1 MTLRFFPGISPLA
14 RARAALSPRAFAL
27 RAIAGAVFA
36 LMSASAVPLAQAAPS
51 DAAANAP
58 QSITVQP
65 GQSLN
70 DIAVAATQ
78 SRDPG
83 VLARA
88 GRALFAANPQAFM
101 KHDPSRLKVG
111 ATLTVPPLDA
121 SGSAVASPVATSTV
135 SGASG
140 ASGASAP
147 AGAAPAHAG
156 TAATAVAGAV
166 APYAGSSATPG
177 ASSAGSVAGAHS
189 NPAAAVPAAG
199 GSMPH
204 PATVATAA
212 TAAGASSASGASHV
226 DASLPA
232 HPAGVSSA
240 AVTGV
245 SAAAAVTPTSAALA
259 QGGSAATAAP
269 ATQPGAAQHANGGNP
284 GDPASAHSWSGS
296 IQTAPPVGS
305 SAAEAALL
313 APGSA
318 VPATPRAAS
327 APLANAPQ
335 ARPSSLQQLLAL
347 KNRVLMELQLHGIG
361 KPAPDSAAPTAKP
374 AAAPSK
380 AAPASVASAASGAE
394 QASSASASSAPA
406 SAPPVAAAPAKPA
419 AAQPSA
425 PAAPFDRTAV
435 IAVGVAAAALI
446 LGFAFRRRKRAEP
459 DDEAVPAA
467 AKSEPPAA
475 KVADEAAVTPRP
487 SARGADADADPVA
500 GAGVLAAEAAAQRT
514 SAEPEAPAPL
524 DHRDHEITPPTIPP
538 TAVSNETPAAAIV
551 PDETVTPAEPA
562 APAADLAAH
571 TNTPDAAEPPPG
583 ESDHGNLPAP
593 LEAVPPAVPAEPS
606 SLTELNELTHP
617 VSSGVPVHE
626 FPADAVSALD
636 SLDMPLPPRSGLPD
650 AGLDFASHDAT
661 NGLPDPRLPAAGLE
675 PSESTHPHETGEQKG
690 DLHGSSAAHAGTD
703 PSDDELPLDD
713 EPGPSIPENRPAPSF
728 TPFGAAQFGALNLDF
743 DLDLPAGPGAT
754 LPPPTEA
761 ALDQIARNKL
771 ELAGEYVELGDLHG
785 ARLLLGEV
793 IDANRADT
801 REAAR
806 AMLAKLADAS

>member
-1 MTLRFFPGISPLA
+1 
-14 RARAALSPRAFAL
+14 
-27 RAIAGAVFA
+27 
-36 LMSASAVPLAQAAPS
+36 MSASAVPLAQAAPS
-51 DAAANAP
+51 DAAASAP

-135 SGASG
+135 SG

-361 KPAPDSAAPTAKP
+361 KPAPDSAAPKAKP

-394 QASSASASSAPA
+394 PASSVSASSAPA

-419 AAQPSA
+419 AAQPGA

-467 AKSEPPAA
+467 AKSEPPAG
-475 KVADEAAVTPRP
+475 KVADEAAVTSRP
-487 SARGADADADPVA
+487 SARGADADPVA

-551 PDETVTPAEPA
+551 PDETVTPTEPA

-593 LEAVPPAVPAEPS
+593 LEAAPPTVPAEPS

-650 AGLDFASHDAT
+650 ADFDFASHDAT
-661 NGLPDPRLPAAGLE
+661 NGLTNPRLPAAGLE

-703 PSDDELPLDD
+703 PAADELPLDD
-713 EPGPSIPENRPAPSF
+713 EPGPSIPESRPAPSF

>member
-140 ASGASAP
+140 ASVP

-156 TAATAVAGAV
+156 SAATAVAGV
-166 APYAGSSATPG
+166 AAPHAGSSAAPG
-177 ASSAGSVAGAHS
+177 ASSAGSVSGARP
-189 NPAAAVPAAG
+189 NPAAAAPAAG

-204 PATVATAA
+204 PATAATAA
-212 TAAGASSASGASHV
+212 TGAAPVAGASSASGASHV

-240 AVTGV
+240 AATGV
-245 SAAAAVTPTSAALA
+245 SAAASVAPTSAALA

-269 ATQPGAAQHANGGNP
+269 ATQPGAAQHVNGGNP

-305 SAAEAALL
+305 S
-313 APGSA
+313 
-318 VPATPRAAS
+318 AAS

-394 QASSASASSAPA
+394 PASSASASSVPA

-419 AAQPSA
+419 AAQPGA

-467 AKSEPPAA
+467 AKSEPPAG

-487 SARGADADADPVA
+487 SARGADADSVA
-500 GAGVLAAEAAAQRT
+500 GAGVLVAEAAAQRT
-514 SAEPEAPAPL
+514 PAEPEAPAPL

-538 TAVSNETPAAAIV
+538 TAVSDETPAAATV

-571 TNTPDAAEPPPG
+571 TNTPDAVEPPPG
-583 ESDHGNLPAP
+583 QSDHGNVPAP
-593 LEAVPPAVPAEPS
+593 LEAAPPAVPAEPS

-650 AGLDFASHDAT
+650 ADLDFASHDAT
-661 NGLPDPRLPAAGLE
+661 NGLPDPRLPTAGLE

-690 DLHGSSAAHAGTD
+690 DLHGSSATHAGTD
-703 PSDDELPLDD
+703 PADDELPLDD
-713 EPGPSIPENRPAPSF
+713 EAGPSIPENRPAPGF
-728 TPFGAAQFGALNLDF
+728 APFGAAQFGALNLDF

>member
-1 MTLRFFPGISPLA
+1 
-14 RARAALSPRAFAL
+14 
-27 RAIAGAVFA
+27 
-36 LMSASAVPLAQAAPS
+36 
-51 DAAANAP
+51 
-58 QSITVQP
+58 
-65 GQSLN
+65 
-70 DIAVAATQ
+70 
-78 SRDPG
+78 
-83 VLARA
+83 
-88 GRALFAANPQAFM
+88 M

-135 SGASG
+135 SG

-361 KPAPDSAAPTAKP
+361 KPAPDSAAPKAKP

-394 QASSASASSAPA
+394 PASSVSASSAPA

-419 AAQPSA
+419 AAQPGA

-467 AKSEPPAA
+467 AKSEPPAG
-475 KVADEAAVTPRP
+475 KVADEAAVTSRP
-487 SARGADADADPVA
+487 SARGADADPVA

-551 PDETVTPAEPA
+551 PDETVTPTEPA

-593 LEAVPPAVPAEPS
+593 LEAAPPTVPAEPS

-650 AGLDFASHDAT
+650 ADFDFASHDAT
-661 NGLPDPRLPAAGLE
+661 NGLTNPRLPAAGLE

-703 PSDDELPLDD
+703 PAADELPLDD
-713 EPGPSIPENRPAPSF
+713 EPGPSIPESRPAPSF

>member
-1 MTLRFFPGISPLA
+1 M
-14 RARAALSPRAFAL
+14 
-27 RAIAGAVFA
+27 
-36 LMSASAVPLAQAAPS
+36 PLAQAAPS
-51 DAAANAP
+51 DAAASAP

-140 ASGASAP
+140 ASAP

-166 APYAGSSATPG
+166 APYAGSSAAPG

-361 KPAPDSAAPTAKP
+361 KPAPDSAAPKTKP

-394 QASSASASSAPA
+394 PASSASASSAPA

-459 DDEAVPAA
+459 DDEAVPTA

-487 SARGADADADPVA
+487 SARGADADPVA

-538 TAVSNETPAAAIV
+538 KAVSNETLAAAIV

-571 TNTPDAAEPPPG
+571 TYTPDAAEPPPG

-593 LEAVPPAVPAEPS
+593 LEAAPPTVPAEPS

-703 PSDDELPLDD
+703 PAADELPLDD
-713 EPGPSIPENRPAPSF
+713 EPGPSIPESRPAPSF

>member
-1 MTLRFFPGISPLA
+1 M
-14 RARAALSPRAFAL
+14 
-27 RAIAGAVFA
+27 
-36 LMSASAVPLAQAAPS
+36 
-51 DAAANAP
+51 
-58 QSITVQP
+58 
-65 GQSLN
+65 
-70 DIAVAATQ
+70 
-78 SRDPG
+78 
-83 VLARA
+83 
-88 GRALFAANPQAFM
+88 
-101 KHDPSRLKVG
+101 G

-135 SGASG
+135 SG

-361 KPAPDSAAPTAKP
+361 KPAPDSAAPKAKP

-394 QASSASASSAPA
+394 PASSVSASSAPA

-419 AAQPSA
+419 AAQPGA

-467 AKSEPPAA
+467 AKSEPPAG
-475 KVADEAAVTPRP
+475 KVADEAAVTSRP
-487 SARGADADADPVA
+487 SARGADADPVA

-551 PDETVTPAEPA
+551 PDETVTPTEPA

-593 LEAVPPAVPAEPS
+593 LEAAPPTVPAEPS

-650 AGLDFASHDAT
+650 ADFDFASHDAT
-661 NGLPDPRLPAAGLE
+661 NGLTNPRLPAAGLE

-703 PSDDELPLDD
+703 PAADELPLDD
-713 EPGPSIPENRPAPSF
+713 EPGPSIPESRPAPSF

>member
-1 MTLRFFPGISPLA
+1 M
-14 RARAALSPRAFAL
+14 
-27 RAIAGAVFA
+27 
-36 LMSASAVPLAQAAPS
+36 
-51 DAAANAP
+51 
-58 QSITVQP
+58 
-65 GQSLN
+65 
-70 DIAVAATQ
+70 
-78 SRDPG
+78 
-83 VLARA
+83 
-88 GRALFAANPQAFM
+88 
-101 KHDPSRLKVG
+101 G

-140 ASGASAP
+140 ASVP

-156 TAATAVAGAV
+156 SAATAVAGV
-166 APYAGSSATPG
+166 AAPHAGSSAAPG
-177 ASSAGSVAGAHS
+177 ASSAGSVSGARP
-189 NPAAAVPAAG
+189 NPAAAAPAAG

-204 PATVATAA
+204 PATAATAA
-212 TAAGASSASGASHV
+212 TGAAPVAGASSASGASHV

-240 AVTGV
+240 AATGV
-245 SAAAAVTPTSAALA
+245 SAAASVAPTSAALA

-269 ATQPGAAQHANGGNP
+269 ATQPGAAQHVNGGNP

-305 SAAEAALL
+305 S
-313 APGSA
+313 
-318 VPATPRAAS
+318 AAS

-380 AAPASVASAASGAE
+380 VAPASVASAASGAE
-394 QASSASASSAPA
+394 PASSASASSVPA

-419 AAQPSA
+419 AAQPGA

-467 AKSEPPAA
+467 AKSEPPAG

-487 SARGADADADPVA
+487 SARGADADSVA

-514 SAEPEAPAPL
+514 PAEPEAPAPL

-538 TAVSNETPAAAIV
+538 TAVSDETPAAATV

-571 TNTPDAAEPPPG
+571 TNTPDAVEPPPG
-583 ESDHGNLPAP
+583 QSDHGNVPAP
-593 LEAVPPAVPAEPS
+593 LEAAPPAVPAEPS

-650 AGLDFASHDAT
+650 ADLDFASHDAT
-661 NGLPDPRLPAAGLE
+661 NGLPDPRLPTAGLE

-690 DLHGSSAAHAGTD
+690 DLHGSSATHAGTD
-703 PSDDELPLDD
+703 PADDELPLDD
-713 EPGPSIPENRPAPSF
+713 EAGPSIPENRPAPGF
-728 TPFGAAQFGALNLDF
+728 APFGAAQFGALNLDF

>member
-51 DAAANAP
+51 DAAASAP

-111 ATLTVPPLDA
+111 ATLTVPSLDA

-135 SGASG
+135 SGAS
-140 ASGASAP
+140 AP

-156 TAATAVAGAV
+156 SAATAVAGAV
-166 APYAGSSATPG
+166 APYAGSSAAPG

-487 SARGADADADPVA
+487 SARGADADPVA

-538 TAVSNETPAAAIV
+538 KAVSNETPAAAIV

-593 LEAVPPAVPAEPS
+593 LEAAPPTVPAEPS

-703 PSDDELPLDD
+703 PAADELPLDD
-713 EPGPSIPENRPAPSF
+713 EPGPSIPESRPAPSF

>member
-1 MTLRFFPGISPLA
+1 M
-14 RARAALSPRAFAL
+14 
-27 RAIAGAVFA
+27 
-36 LMSASAVPLAQAAPS
+36 
-51 DAAANAP
+51 
-58 QSITVQP
+58 
-65 GQSLN
+65 
-70 DIAVAATQ
+70 
-78 SRDPG
+78 
-83 VLARA
+83 
-88 GRALFAANPQAFM
+88 
-101 KHDPSRLKVG
+101 G

-135 SGASG
+135 SG

-166 APYAGSSATPG
+166 APYAGSSAAPG

-361 KPAPDSAAPTAKP
+361 KPAPDSAAPKTKP

-394 QASSASASSAPA
+394 PASSASASSAPA

-487 SARGADADADPVA
+487 SARGADADSVA
-500 GAGVLAAEAAAQRT
+500 GAGVLAAEAAVQRT
-514 SAEPEAPAPL
+514 PAEPEAPAPL
-524 DHRDHEITPPTIPP
+524 DHRDHEVTPPTIPP
-538 TAVSNETPAAAIV
+538 TAVSNETPAAAAV
-551 PDETVTPAEPA
+551 HDETVSPVEPA

-583 ESDHGNLPAP
+583 QSDHGNVPAP
-593 LEAVPPAVPAEPS
+593 LEAAPSAVPAEPS

-675 PSESTHPHETGEQKG
+675 PSESTHPHETGEQEG
-690 DLHGSSAAHAGTD
+690 DLHGSSAAHGGTD

>member
-1 MTLRFFPGISPLA
+1 M
-14 RARAALSPRAFAL
+14 
-27 RAIAGAVFA
+27 
-36 LMSASAVPLAQAAPS
+36 
-51 DAAANAP
+51 
-58 QSITVQP
+58 
-65 GQSLN
+65 
-70 DIAVAATQ
+70 AATQ

-135 SGASG
+135 SG

-361 KPAPDSAAPTAKP
+361 KPAPDSAAPKAKP

-394 QASSASASSAPA
+394 PASSVSASSAPA

-419 AAQPSA
+419 AAQPGA

-467 AKSEPPAA
+467 AKSEPPAG
-475 KVADEAAVTPRP
+475 KVADEAAVTSRP
-487 SARGADADADPVA
+487 SARGADADPVA

-551 PDETVTPAEPA
+551 PDETVTPTEPA

-593 LEAVPPAVPAEPS
+593 LEAAPPTVPAEPS

-650 AGLDFASHDAT
+650 ADFDFASHDAT
-661 NGLPDPRLPAAGLE
+661 NGLTNPRLPAAGLE

-703 PSDDELPLDD
+703 PAADELPLDD
-713 EPGPSIPENRPAPSF
+713 EPGPSIPESRPAPSF

>member
-51 DAAANAP
+51 DAAASAP

-135 SGASG
+135 SG

-361 KPAPDSAAPTAKP
+361 KPAPDSAAPKAKP

-394 QASSASASSAPA
+394 PASSVSASSAPA

-419 AAQPSA
+419 AAQPGA

-467 AKSEPPAA
+467 AKSEPPAG
-475 KVADEAAVTPRP
+475 KVADEAAVTSRP
-487 SARGADADADPVA
+487 SARGADADPVA

-551 PDETVTPAEPA
+551 PDETVTPTEPA

-593 LEAVPPAVPAEPS
+593 LEAAPPTVPAEPS

-650 AGLDFASHDAT
+650 ADFDFASHDAT
-661 NGLPDPRLPAAGLE
+661 NGLTNPRLPAAGLE

-703 PSDDELPLDD
+703 PAADELPLDD
-713 EPGPSIPENRPAPSF
+713 EPGPSIPESRPAPSF

>member
-1 MTLRFFPGISPLA
+1 MTLRFFPGISSLA

-140 ASGASAP
+140 ASAP

-156 TAATAVAGAV
+156 SAAPAVTGAL
-166 APYAGSSATPG
+166 APHAGSSAAPG
-177 ASSAGSVAGAHS
+177 ASSAGSVSGAHP
-189 NPAAAVPAAG
+189 NPAAAAPAAG

-204 PATVATAA
+204 PATAATAA
-212 TAAGASSASGASHV
+212 TGAATIAGASSASGASHV

-232 HPAGVSSA
+232 HPAGVSLA
-240 AVTGV
+240 AATGV
-245 SAAAAVTPTSAALA
+245 SAAAAVAPTSAALA

-394 QASSASASSAPA
+394 PASGASASSVPA

-425 PAAPFDRTAV
+425 AAAPFDRTAV

-467 AKSEPPAA
+467 AKSEPPAG

-487 SARGADADADPVA
+487 SSRGADADPVA
-500 GAGVLAAEAAAQRT
+500 GAGVLAAEAAAQRMP
-514 SAEPEAPAPL
+514 AEPEAPAPI
-524 DHRDHEITPPTIPP
+524 DHRDHEVTPPIIPP
-538 TAVSNETPAAAIV
+538 TAVSNETPAGVTV

-562 APAADLAAH
+562 APVAALVAH

-583 ESDHGNLPAP
+583 QSDHGNVPAP
-593 LEAVPPAVPAEPS
+593 LEAAPPTVPAEPS

-650 AGLDFASHDAT
+650 ADLDFASHGAT

-713 EPGPSIPENRPAPSF
+713 EPGPSIPENRPPPGF

>member
-140 ASGASAP
+140 ASAP

-156 TAATAVAGAV
+156 SAATAVTGAL
-166 APYAGSSATPG
+166 APHAGSSATPG
-177 ASSAGSVAGAHS
+177 ASSAGSVSGAHP
-189 NPAAAVPAAG
+189 NPAAAAPAAG

-204 PATVATAA
+204 PATAATAA
-212 TAAGASSASGASHV
+212 TGAAPVAGASSASGASHV

-245 SAAAAVTPTSAALA
+245 SAAAAVAPTSAALA

-318 VPATPRAAS
+318 VPAAPRAAS

-361 KPAPDSAAPTAKP
+361 KPAPDSAAPKAKP

-394 QASSASASSAPA
+394 PASSASASSVPA

-467 AKSEPPAA
+467 AKSEPPAG
-475 KVADEAAVTPRP
+475 KVADEAAVMPRP
-487 SARGADADADPVA
+487 SARGADADSEA

-514 SAEPEAPAPL
+514 PAEPEAPAPL

-538 TAVSNETPAAAIV
+538 PAVSNETPAGVTV
-551 PDETVTPAEPA
+551 PDETVSPVEPA

-571 TNTPDAAEPPPG
+571 ANTPDTAEPPPG
-583 ESDHGNLPAP
+583 QSDHGNVPAP
-593 LEAVPPAVPAEPS
+593 LEAAPPAVPAEPS
-606 SLTELNELTHP
+606 SLIELNELTHP

-650 AGLDFASHDAT
+650 ADFDFALHDAT

-690 DLHGSSAAHAGTD
+690 DLHGSSAAHAGTG

>member
-1 MTLRFFPGISPLA
+1 M
-14 RARAALSPRAFAL
+14 
-27 RAIAGAVFA
+27 
-36 LMSASAVPLAQAAPS
+36 
-51 DAAANAP
+51 
-58 QSITVQP
+58 
-65 GQSLN
+65 
-70 DIAVAATQ
+70 
-78 SRDPG
+78 
-83 VLARA
+83 
-88 GRALFAANPQAFM
+88 
-101 KHDPSRLKVG
+101 G

-140 ASGASAP
+140 ASVP

-156 TAATAVAGAV
+156 SAATAVAGV
-166 APYAGSSATPG
+166 AAPHAGSSAAPG
-177 ASSAGSVAGAHS
+177 ASSAGSVSGARP
-189 NPAAAVPAAG
+189 NPAAAAPAAG

-204 PATVATAA
+204 PATAATAA
-212 TAAGASSASGASHV
+212 TGAAPVAGASSASGASHV

-240 AVTGV
+240 AATGV
-245 SAAAAVTPTSAALA
+245 SAAASVAPTSAALA

-269 ATQPGAAQHANGGNP
+269 ATQPGAAQHVNGGNP

-305 SAAEAALL
+305 S
-313 APGSA
+313 
-318 VPATPRAAS
+318 AAS

-394 QASSASASSAPA
+394 PASSASASSVPA

-419 AAQPSA
+419 AAQPGA

-467 AKSEPPAA
+467 AKSEPPAG

-487 SARGADADADPVA
+487 SARGADADSVA
-500 GAGVLAAEAAAQRT
+500 GAGVLVAEAAAQRT
-514 SAEPEAPAPL
+514 PAEPEAPAPL

-538 TAVSNETPAAAIV
+538 TAVSDETPAAATV

-571 TNTPDAAEPPPG
+571 TNTPDAVEPPPG
-583 ESDHGNLPAP
+583 QSDHGNVPAP
-593 LEAVPPAVPAEPS
+593 LEAAPPAVPAEPS

-650 AGLDFASHDAT
+650 ADLDFASHDAT
-661 NGLPDPRLPAAGLE
+661 NGLPDPRLPTAGLE

-690 DLHGSSAAHAGTD
+690 DLHGSSATHAGTD
-703 PSDDELPLDD
+703 PADDELPLDD
-713 EPGPSIPENRPAPSF
+713 EAGPSIPENRPAPGF
-728 TPFGAAQFGALNLDF
+728 APFGAAQFGALNLDF

>member
-51 DAAANAP
+51 DAAASAP

-140 ASGASAP
+140 ASAP

-166 APYAGSSATPG
+166 APHAGSSAAPG

-284 GDPASAHSWSGS
+284 GDPANAHSWSGS

-361 KPAPDSAAPTAKP
+361 KPAPDSAAPKTKP

-380 AAPASVASAASGAE
+380 AAPASVASVASGAE

-487 SARGADADADPVA
+487 SARGADADSVA
-500 GAGVLAAEAAAQRT
+500 GAGVLAAEAAST
-514 SAEPEAPAPL
+514 PAEPEAPAPL

-538 TAVSNETPAAAIV
+538 KAVSNETLAAAIV

-626 FPADAVSALD
+626 FPADAVSALE

-703 PSDDELPLDD
+703 PAADELPLDD

>member
-1 MTLRFFPGISPLA
+1 M
-14 RARAALSPRAFAL
+14 
-27 RAIAGAVFA
+27 FA

-51 DAAANAP
+51 DAAASAP

-111 ATLTVPPLDA
+111 ATLTVPSLDA

-135 SGASG
+135 SGAS
-140 ASGASAP
+140 AP

-156 TAATAVAGAV
+156 SAATAVAGAV
-166 APYAGSSATPG
+166 APYAGSSAAPG

-487 SARGADADADPVA
+487 SARGADADPVA

-538 TAVSNETPAAAIV
+538 KAVSNETPAAAIV

-593 LEAVPPAVPAEPS
+593 LEAAPPTVPAEPS

-703 PSDDELPLDD
+703 PAADELPLDD
-713 EPGPSIPENRPAPSF
+713 EPGPSIPESRPAPSF

>member
-51 DAAANAP
+51 DAAASAP

-140 ASGASAP
+140 ASAP

-166 APYAGSSATPG
+166 APYAGSSAAPG

-361 KPAPDSAAPTAKP
+361 KPAPDSAAPKTKP

-394 QASSASASSAPA
+394 PASSASASSAPA

-487 SARGADADADPVA
+487 SARGADADSVA
-500 GAGVLAAEAAAQRT
+500 GAGVLAAEAAVQRT
-514 SAEPEAPAPL
+514 PAEPEAPAPL
-524 DHRDHEITPPTIPP
+524 DHRDHEVTPPTIPP
-538 TAVSNETPAAAIV
+538 TAVSNETPAAAAV
-551 PDETVTPAEPA
+551 HDETVSPVEPA

-583 ESDHGNLPAP
+583 QSDHGNVPAP
-593 LEAVPPAVPAEPS
+593 LEAAPSAVPAEPS

-675 PSESTHPHETGEQKG
+675 PSESTHPHETGEQEG
-690 DLHGSSAAHAGTD
+690 DLHGSSAAHGGTD

>member
-1 MTLRFFPGISPLA
+1 
-14 RARAALSPRAFAL
+14 
-27 RAIAGAVFA
+27 
-36 LMSASAVPLAQAAPS
+36 
-51 DAAANAP
+51 
-58 QSITVQP
+58 
-65 GQSLN
+65 
-70 DIAVAATQ
+70 
-78 SRDPG
+78 
-83 VLARA
+83 
-88 GRALFAANPQAFM
+88 
-101 KHDPSRLKVG
+101 
-111 ATLTVPPLDA
+111 
-121 SGSAVASPVATSTV
+121 
-135 SGASG
+135 
-140 ASGASAP
+140 
-147 AGAAPAHAG
+147 
-156 TAATAVAGAV
+156 
-166 APYAGSSATPG
+166 
-177 ASSAGSVAGAHS
+177 
-189 NPAAAVPAAG
+189 
-199 GSMPH
+199 MPH
-204 PATVATAA
+204 PATAATAA
-212 TAAGASSASGASHV
+212 TGAAPVAGASSASGASHV

-240 AVTGV
+240 AATGV
-245 SAAAAVTPTSAALA
+245 SAAASVAPTSAALA
-259 QGGSAATAAP
+259 QGGSAA
-269 ATQPGAAQHANGGNP
+269 
-284 GDPASAHSWSGS
+284 
-296 IQTAPPVGS
+296 
-305 SAAEAALL
+305 
-313 APGSA
+313 
-318 VPATPRAAS
+318 PRAAS

-394 QASSASASSAPA
+394 PASSASASSVPA

-419 AAQPSA
+419 AAQPGA

-467 AKSEPPAA
+467 AKSEPPAG

-487 SARGADADADPVA
+487 SARGADADSVA
-500 GAGVLAAEAAAQRT
+500 GAGVLVAEAAAQRT
-514 SAEPEAPAPL
+514 PAEPEAPAPL

-538 TAVSNETPAAAIV
+538 TAVSDETPAAATV

-571 TNTPDAAEPPPG
+571 TNTPDAVEPPPG
-583 ESDHGNLPAP
+583 QSDHGNVPAP
-593 LEAVPPAVPAEPS
+593 LEAAPPAVPAEPS

-650 AGLDFASHDAT
+650 ADLDFASHDAT
-661 NGLPDPRLPAAGLE
+661 NGLPDPRLPTAGLE

-690 DLHGSSAAHAGTD
+690 DLHGSSATHAGTD
-703 PSDDELPLDD
+703 PADDELPLDD
-713 EPGPSIPENRPAPSF
+713 EAGPSIPENRPAPGF
-728 TPFGAAQFGALNLDF
+728 APFGAAQFGALNLDF